1 MTKLR
6 RELADIVERLV
17 ASSAGSSAITLD
29 ALGEAIGARA
39 ISHEEVDAMLA
50 ALEARGVEVVG
61 PEGGG
66 GEARLRRALDA
77 ARLLRAELGRAP
89 NVAQIAARS
98 GLTED
103 EVRHALALA
112 RVMQR

>member
-1 MTKLR
+1 MM
-6 RELADIVERLV
+6 
-17 ASSAGSSAITLD
+17 ASHDDVDAIMHALD
-29 ALGEAIGARA
+29 AHGR
-39 ISHEEVDAMLA
+39 
-50 ALEARGVEVVG
+50 RVVA

-66 GEARLRRALDA
+66 GEARLRIVLATARALVADA
-77 ARLLRAELGRAP
+77 DKP
-89 NVAQIAARS
+89 TVAAIAARS